1 MKKALITGISGFA
14 GSFLAEHLVEKNTFT
29 VAGTYLSE
37 SSKENVA
44 SIGSHLSLTQ
54 IDLMDHEKVT
64 ELIRKEKP
72 DVVFHLAALSSPA
85 ESFKDPSRTINNN
98 IVGEVNLLEAIREA
112 GLMQTRILIIS
123 SAEVYGVVS
132 EKDLPVDEETKLRPA
147 SPYAVSKIAQDFLGL
162 QYYYA
167 HKLPIIRVRPFN
179 HIGPRQAPNFVVSSF
194 AKQIAEIEKKKNPPV
209 LRVGNLNAK
218 RDFTDVRDIVRAYEL
233 LIEKGVAGEV
243 YNLGTG
249 ESHRISD
256 VLQTL
261 LSLSSVSISV
271 TKDQALLR
279 PGDLPDNVCN
289 RTKITKVT
297 GWEPKISL
305 EQSLRDTLD
314 YWRNII

>member
-1 MKKALITGISGFA
+1 MKKALITGVSGFA
-14 GSFLAEHLVEKNTFT
+14 GSFLAEYLTEKNTYT
-29 VAGTYLSE
+29 IAGTYLSE

-44 SIGSHLSLTQ
+44 SIGEKLSLTKV
-54 IDLMDHEKVT
+54 DLMDREKVF
-64 ELIRKEKP
+64 ELIKNESP
-72 DVVFHLAALSSPA
+72 DVLFHLAALSSPA

-98 IVGEVNLLEAIREA
+98 IVGEINLLESIREA
-112 GLMQTRILIIS
+112 GLTETRILIIS

-132 EKDLPVDEETKLRPA
+132 QEDLPVDEETELRPA

-167 HKLPIIRVRPFN
+167 HQLPIIRVRPFN

-194 AKQIAEIEKKKNPPV
+194 AKQIAEIEKKKSPPV
-209 LRVGNLNAK
+209 LHVGNLSAK
-218 RDFTDVRDIVRAYEL
+218 RDFTDVRDIVHAYEL
-233 LIEKGVAGEV
+233 LIEKGIPGDV

-249 ESHRISD
+249 KSYRISD
-256 VLQTL
+256 VLQIL
-261 LSLSSVSISV
+261 LSLSSVSITV
-271 TKDQALLR
+271 TEDKALFR
-279 PGDLPDNVCN
+279 PGDLPDNVCD

-297 GWEPKISL
+297 GWEPKITL

>member
-1 MKKALITGISGFA
+1 MKKALITGVSGFA
-14 GSFLAEHLVEKNTFT
+14 GSFLAEYLLEKNTYT
-29 VAGTYLSE
+29 LAGTYLSE

-44 SIGSHLSLTQ
+44 SIGSKLSL
-54 IDLMDHEKVT
+54 IKVDLMDREKVS
-64 ELIRKEKP
+64 ELIKKERP
-72 DVVFHLAALSSPA
+72 DVLFHLAALSSPA

-98 IVGEVNLLEAIREA
+98 IVGEINLLEAIREA
-112 GLMQTRILIIS
+112 ELTQTRILIIS

-132 EKDLPVDEETKLRPA
+132 EEDLPVDEETELRPA

-209 LRVGNLNAK
+209 LHVGNLSAK
-218 RDFTDVRDIVRAYEL
+218 RDFTDVRDIVGAYEL
-233 LIEKGVAGEV
+233 LIEKGIPGDV

-249 ESHRISD
+249 KSYRISD
-256 VLQTL
+256 VLQIL
-261 LSLSSVSISV
+261 LSLSSVSITV
-271 TKDQALLR
+271 TEDKALFR
-279 PGDLPDNVCN
+279 PGDLPDNVCD
-289 RTKITKVT
+289 RTKITKIT
-297 GWEPKISL
+297 GWEPKITL

>member
-1 MKKALITGISGFA
+1 MKKALITGVSGFA
-14 GSFLAEHLVEKNTFT
+14 GSFLAEYLIEKNAYSI
-29 VAGTYLSE
+29 VGTYLSE
-37 SSKENVA
+37 SSKEYVA
-44 SIGSHLSLTQ
+44 SLGSQLSLTQ
-54 IDLMDHEKVT
+54 VDLMDREKVS
-64 ELIRKEKP
+64 ELIKKERP

-112 GLMQTRILIIS
+112 ELMQTRILIIS

-132 EKDLPVDEETKLRPA
+132 QDDLPVDEETNLRPA

-179 HIGPRQAPNFVVSSF
+179 HIGPRQTPNFVVSSF

-209 LRVGNLNAK
+209 LHVGNLSAK
-218 RDFTDVRDIVRAYEL
+218 RDFTDVRDIVYAYDL
-233 LIEKGVAGEV
+233 LIEKGIAGDV

-249 ESHRISD
+249 KSYRISD

-261 LSLSSVSISV
+261 LSLSSITITV
-271 TKDQALLR
+271 TEDQALFR
-279 PGDLPDNVCN
+279 PGDLSDNVCD

-305 EQSLRDTLD
+305 EKSLHDTLD